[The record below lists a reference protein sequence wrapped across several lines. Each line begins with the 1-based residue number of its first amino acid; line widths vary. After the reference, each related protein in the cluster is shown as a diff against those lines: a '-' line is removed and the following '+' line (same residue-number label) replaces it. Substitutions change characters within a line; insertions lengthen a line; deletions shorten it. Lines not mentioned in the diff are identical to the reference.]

1 MYVCVL
7 VQVETSFVTG
17 DEDYINQFLHFYSD
31 DICNTPREHFFMCP
45 LCDERCDFWYYRDTC
60 NAARALFLFDN
71 GATVFFAAFMALW
84 GKFI

>member
-1 MYVCVL
+1 
-7 VQVETSFVTG
+7 
-17 DEDYINQFLHFYSD
+17 
-31 DICNTPREHFFMCP
+31 MCP

-84 GKFI
+84 GEFVYIVLIQCAPCESL